1 MRRVSVVGISGSGK
15 STLAERI
22 AGALGVPRLELDAVN
37 WHAAGWRPIEREPFR
52 DAVERFTAGE
62 GWVVDGNYASQVQ
75 DIVWGRADTVVWL
88 DLSKPV
94 VMWQVI
100 RRTLSRMARQTE
112 LWNGN
117 RESWRSVLDPKGSI
131 IAWAWTQHGPTR
143 RRYTAAFADPAWAHL
158 RLIRL
163 RNRGAVRRFL
173 DAL

>member
-22 AGALGVPRLELDAVN
+22 AAALGVPRLELDAVN
-37 WHAAGWRPIEREPFR
+37 WHAPGWQPIGREPFR
-52 DAVERFTAGE
+52 EAVERFTAGE
-62 GWVVDGNYASQVQ
+62 AWVVDGNYSSMVQ

-88 DLSKPV
+88 DLSRPV
-94 VMWQVI
+94 VMWQLV
-100 RRTLSRMARQTE
+100 RRTLSRLVRRTE

-117 RESWRSVLDPKGSI
+117 RERWRSLLSADDSI
-131 IAWAWTQHGPTR
+131 IHYAWTHHGPTR

-163 RNRGAVRRFL
+163 CTRAAVRRFL